1 MVLVYL
7 PLLSIHPDVP
17 GRLSSKVR
25 VGLSSLLLTG
35 ISFLAFLLIL
45 EGLKRFLNPSTTC
58 LLRLGRSSVLY
69 PRTSST
75 YIDVGSWCWI
85 VFVILCHE
93 SNSPPVTLLQY
104 RWEFN
109 FGGRVREH
117 GSPRSS
123 WRHVSIGHSSSF
135 SFQTT
140 FSHGT
145 YVYVVQIGNHGDK
158 ASTVSRLSVP
168 VRRGSGSISVVLH

>member
-17 GRLSSKVR
+17 GRLSS
-25 VGLSSLLLTG
+25 
-35 ISFLAFLLIL
+35 
-45 EGLKRFLNPSTTC
+45 KRFLNPSTTC

-93 SNSPPVTLLQY
+93 SNSPPV
-104 RWEFN
+104 
-109 FGGRVREH
+109 
-117 GSPRSS
+117 
-123 WRHVSIGHSSSF
+123 
-135 SFQTT
+135 
-140 FSHGT
+140 
-145 YVYVVQIGNHGDK
+145 
-158 ASTVSRLSVP
+158 
-168 VRRGSGSISVVLH
+168 

>member
-25 VGLSSLLLTG
+25 VGLSSLLLIG

-93 SNSPPVTLLQY
+93 SNSPPV
-104 RWEFN
+104 
-109 FGGRVREH
+109 
-117 GSPRSS
+117 
-123 WRHVSIGHSSSF
+123 
-135 SFQTT
+135 
-140 FSHGT
+140 
-145 YVYVVQIGNHGDK
+145 
-158 ASTVSRLSVP
+158 
-168 VRRGSGSISVVLH
+168 